1 MTAAAPAWVW
11 GGKARPTSRIWAPT
25 RCAQALVT
33 AYCRRRVARSAAGR
47 PSAMKLALRSRSS
60 SIACA
65 RPVTCWPGAAS
76 CAERP
81 KLAALLA
88 AAATRRPAEAIAMT
102 VGMAIKAISRHG
114 TRQFRSASREPLRL
128 AVNPVPAAMS
138 APHERL
144 DVERLLEL
152 PVVQHQVGGPLDL
165 HRVGAGGERPGGH
178 DAGDVR
184 AQVQRGRQDLL
195 EDRQVRGGD
204 RVSLLDRLGERRRR
218 ARVPGRPGAV
228 HSV

>member
-1 MTAAAPAWVW
+1 MTAAASARVW
-11 GGKARPTSRIWAPT
+11 AGKAPPTPRIWAPT

-33 AYCRRRVARSAAGR
+33 AYCRCRVARSAAGR

-60 SIACA
+60 SIAWA
-65 RPVTCWPGAAS
+65 RPVTCWPSAAS

-88 AAATRRPAEAIAMT
+88 AAATRSPAKAIATT

-114 TRQFRSASREPLRL
+114 TRQFRSASREPCFPL
-128 AVNPVPAAMS
+128 AVHVVRVDTS
-138 APHERL
+138 APHERR

-165 HRVGAGGERPGGH
+165 HRVGAGGERSGGH
-178 DAGDVR
+178 DPGDIR
-184 AQVQRGRQDLL
+184 AQVQ
-195 EDRQVRGGD
+195 
-204 RVSLLDRLGERRRR
+204 
-218 ARVPGRPGAV
+218 
-228 HSV
+228 